1 MSSEHPLVVRLV
13 DSGGGLR
20 LRLAAAGVASF
31 RPLVD
36 TGSALTWLPARGLG
50 RGPGLSLSGRSARSC
65 RPTGSNFSIVYAD
78 GTHVAGVRC
87 STLLSLS
94 ARAACAG
101 CGQTRLRWRQQIGA
115 ATTIREDPA
124 LAGAGESG
132 AQRGVFSLSPAAT
145 SALWPLLRAVR
156 DRPSITIAARSLEL
170 RVGLSVGGGMTEMR
184 TPAPRSHPED
194 IRRVP
199 SYPQAR
205 RPSASRRSAATGAS
219 TPASPSG
226 GGERGGARQTPPAL
240 P

>member
-20 LRLAAAGVASF
+20 LRLAAGGVASF

-156 DRPSITIAARSLEL
+156 DRPSITIA
-170 RVGLSVGGGMTEMR
+170 VPR
-184 TPAPRSHPED
+184 TT
-194 IRRVP
+194 
-199 SYPQAR
+199 
-205 RPSASRRSAATGAS
+205 AAVV
-219 TPASPSG
+219 
-226 GGERGGARQTPPAL
+226 R
-240 P
+240 